1 MSRTTEWRKANPE
14 KHMAW
19 YRKYYRANC
28 ERIWAYANEQYQKES
43 QLCACDAAYYA
54 EYRGAQRKRC
64 LTWRKKRRGQ
74 KKLYRPNFKMRIP
87 DCNTKGPRAL
97 DTRSSF
103 LDVNLTASQRAY
115 ARDLA
120 IERKAAK

>member
-14 KHMAW
+14 KHQAW

-28 ERIWAYANEQYQKES
+28 ERIWAYANEQYRKASE
-43 QLCACDAAYYA
+43 LCAQDAAYYA
-54 EYRGAQRKRC
+54 AFRDAQRKRC

-74 KKLYRPNFKMRIP
+74 KKPYKASVRLRIS
-87 DCNTKGPRAL
+87 NWATKGQRVI
-97 DTRSSF
+97 DTASPW
-103 LDVNLTASQRAY
+103 LIDNLTQSQRAY

-120 IERKAAK
+120 IERRAVK